1 MPSKR
6 RTRLKILTATY
17 GRDIYYVVL
26 RWGRKARLTL
36 PDGLIRWKITENEIA
51 SGKTQIRLYTV
62 TLKPKNSTGLPQGT
76 TVCERVVGGITRVR
90 VGSAAGARSCPVEHF
105 MAARLP
111 ELYTFLDSMVRCFQ
125 WA

>member
-17 GRDIYYVVL
+17 GRDIYL

-36 PDGLIRWKITENEIA
+36 PDGLIRWKITENEKFPIALWETA

-62 TLKPKNSTGLPQGT
+62 ILKPKNSTGLLKAPRFAR
-76 TVCERVVGGITRVR
+76 ELWA
-90 VGSAAGARSCPVEHF
+90 GSHAVLIFSPAAAEARSSPVEHSI
-105 MAARLP
+105 AGRLP
-111 ELYTFLDSMVRCFQ
+111 ELYTLLD
-125 WA
+125 